1 MARGCVTVQG
11 RRGLAVLLAL
21 FGIFAIAGPAAPRAH
36 AEFEIGSFTASM
48 LDAEGHPENR
58 AGSHPDR
65 VEIGFTLNLDGT
77 TPRDLVFELP
87 AGFAS
92 NPDAVQECSRAGY
105 EAGEECP
112 PESQTGTIRF
122 VVAGGAKADLPVYE
136 LEPGPGE
143 FLSFASKT
151 ALEAPLTTEL
161 RPSDFGI
168 TLGAHDLPKQAV
180 TEGHVELWGVP
191 ADHQAGTAIPRKPM
205 LTAPARCGPLV
216 FGFQTRSW
224 QEGAPLLSA
233 SSDTGPLEG
242 CASLAFQPAVG
253 MGLSDPVADSPTG
266 VRMELTTPEEAAGS
280 ELANAL
286 IKDAT
291 IELPSGVTVS
301 PSGAAGLSPCSDAQ
315 LDLGSTAEA
324 HCPPSSK
331 VGSIELASPALRN
344 PLVGAVYL
352 GQERAPERFRIF
364 VVAPGPGMVVKFVG
378 ALHVDPATGLFST
391 TLAGLPQ
398 LPFRRLSL
406 NFDGG
411 PGALLATPLGCGPAT
426 AVGRFVPYGDGPP
439 VESRASVAIAPKIPG
454 SQCPGAIPFA
464 PRLLVHSSE
473 TRIGRQTSL
482 SVDLLRREGE
492 QVPRRFEMALPA
504 GLSAG
509 LGNVDACPDAGVAA
523 GVCPAAS
530 RIGSVVAE
538 AGSGPNPIALQG
550 DAYVTGPY
558 RHSPF
563 GMLMQLH
570 AAIGPFD
577 LGTVSFRGAA
587 AIDKTGRVTVSTD
600 RLPVEVAGVQIRFQ
614 AIKLSIDRPG
624 LIRNPT
630 SCRPASVDATIESS
644 SGALATATSPLELS
658 GCKRLRFRPR
668 FHLAFTGGVGE
679 QRLHGHPGLQITTRM
694 HPGETSLRSL
704 KMVLPRGLGFGVG
717 DIEEICSRPDAAQGA
732 CPAGSRVGSALARTP
747 LLSKPLKGAIYIVQP
762 RGNGLP
768 ELGIGLSAL
777 GTNLTFS
784 GRSESEDGHFVTKLV
799 GLPDMPMSNF
809 TMRIDGGEG
818 GTFSLQT
825 GLCKQGRPRRLD
837 AALAS
842 AGQDGSRRRLLVP
855 LETHPRCR

>member
-1 MARGCVTVQG
+1 VTVQG

-21 FGIFAIAGPAAPRAH
+21 FGIFTIAGPAAPRAH
-36 AEFEIGSFTASM
+36 AEFEIASFTAAM
-48 LDAEGHPENR
+48 LDAEGHPESR

-65 VEIGFTLNLDGT
+65 LEIGFTLNLDGT

-87 AGFAS
+87 AGFGS
-92 NPDAVQECSRAGY
+92 NPDAVQECSRASY

-122 VVAGGAKADLPVYE
+122 VIAGGAKADLPVYE

-180 TEGHVELWGVP
+180 IEGHVELWGVP
-191 ADHQAGTAIPRKPM
+191 ADHQVGTAIPRRPM
-205 LTAPARCGPLV
+205 LTAPTRCGPLV

-224 QEGAPLLSA
+224 LEGAPWLTA
-233 SSDTGPLEG
+233 SSDTGVSLEG
-242 CASLAFQPAVG
+242 CASLAFKPAVG
-253 MGLSDPVADSPTG
+253 MGLSEPVADSPTG
-266 VRMELTTPEEAAGS
+266 VRMELTTPEEAEGS
-280 ELANAL
+280 ELSDAL

-291 IELPSGVTVS
+291 IELPAGVTVS

-315 LDLGSTAEA
+315 LGLGSTAEA
-324 HCPPSSK
+324 NCPSGSR
-331 VGSIELASPALRN
+331 VGSMELASPALRN

-378 ALHVDPATGLFST
+378 ALHVDPVTGLFST

-398 LPFRRLSL
+398 LPFQRLSL

-426 AVGRFVPYGDGPP
+426 AVGRFIPYGDGPP

-473 TRIGRQTSL
+473 TGIGRQTSL
-482 SVDLLRREGE
+482 SVDLLRRDGE
-492 QVPRRFEMALPA
+492 QVPRRFEMTLPA

-509 LGNVDACPDAGVAA
+509 LGNVDACPETGVAA
-523 GVCPAAS
+523 GACPAPS
-530 RIGSVVAE
+530 RIGGVVAE
-538 AGSGPNPIALQG
+538 AGSGPNPVVMRG

-570 AAIGPFD
+570 AGIGPFD
-577 LGTVSFRGAA
+577 LGTVSFRGGAT
-587 AIDKTGRVTVSTD
+587 IDGKTGRVTVSTD
-600 RLPVEVAGVQIRFQ
+600 RLPTELEGVQIRFQ
-614 AIKLSIDRPG
+614 AIELSIDRPG
-624 LIRNPT
+624 LMRNPT

-644 SGALATATSPLELS
+644 SGALARATSPLKLS
-658 GCKRLRFRPR
+658 GCKRLRFKPR
-668 FHLAFTGGVGE
+668 FHIAFTGGAGE
-679 QRLHGHPGLQITTRM
+679 QRLHGHPGLRITTRM
-694 HPGETSLRSL
+694 QAGETSLRSM
-704 KMVLPRGLGFGVG
+704 KMALPQGLGFGLG
-717 DIEEICSRPDAAQGA
+717 DLEEICSRPDAAQGA

-747 LLSKPLKGAIYIVQP
+747 LLRKPLKGAIYIVQP
-762 RGNGLP
+762 RGDGLP
-768 ELGIGLSAL
+768 ELGIGLAAL
-777 GTNLTFS
+777 GTHLTFS
-784 GRSESEDGHFVTKLV
+784 GRSESEHGHFVTRLA
-799 GLPDMPMSNF
+799 GFPDMPMSSF

-818 GTFSLQT
+818 GTFSLQK
-825 GLCKQGRPRRLD
+825 GLCKRGRPRQLD
-837 AALAS
+837 ATLAA